1 MQISVDIMSAITGMM
16 LSDGPIAQR
25 SITGNAQFVFVQSGK
40 PAKRE
45 YFYFVLR
52 LLMPF
57 CSANYTPN
65 IKEWYDNK
73 QDKMYNSISLTTMQ
87 LPCFTVLRSL
97 WYKETIKIV
106 SLNIKELQTPITL
119 AHWIMGDGSKQ
130 NEGLHLSLYAFSQS
144 NVDILTDALKNRYGL
159 HCTIHAT
166 ERGPRIYK
174 NKNSVNN
181 LRPIILAPIVPSMQY
196 KLSLS

>member
-1 MQISVDIMSAITGMM
+1 
-16 LSDGPIAQR
+16 
-25 SITGNAQFVFVQSGK
+25 
-40 PAKRE
+40 
-45 YFYFVLR
+45 
-52 LLMPF
+52 
-57 CSANYTPN
+57 
-65 IKEWYDNK
+65 
-73 QDKMYNSISLTTMQ
+73 
-87 LPCFTVLRSL
+87 
-97 WYKETIKIV
+97 
-106 SLNIKELQTPITL
+106 
-119 AHWIMGDGSKQ
+119 MGDGSKQ

-144 NVDILTDALKNRYGL
+144 NVDILTEALKNRYGL